1 MEQGLDGVAP
11 LRRAPRPGRGL
22 AERGTRVE
30 QAALAPAL
38 PSSGRRRPV
47 AAGPARR
54 LWLLAWTL
62 AAGLTALLVLAP
74 VAALGIEALQGSGG
88 LWPHLLAYVLPP
100 ALRDTA
106 LLLAGV
112 GLVVVAVGTG
122 AAWLVAAYD
131 FPGRRLLDWAL
142 LLPLAV
148 PTYIAAYAYLDLL
161 HPVGPVQSAIRALL
175 GYARPRDLILP
186 DLRSL
191 PGCILLLGFVL
202 YPYVYLPTRA
212 LFLMQSATLVE
223 AGRSLGAGPAAVF
236 LRVALP
242 LARPAIALGASLALL
257 EALNDIGAAEFL
269 GVRTLTVSIYDTWV
283 NRSDLPGAAGLA
295 LVMLAACLGLIA
307 VERRA
312 RRGRGYA
319 GAAQRP
325 RRMSRTP
332 LSGPAALAAL
342 ALGLVPVALGFL
354 APASYLAV
362 EASRRLHRAG
372 LSGAILSESLNTLVY
387 AALATA
393 VATVLGLIV
402 AAGPRLLGGRWRE
415 ALLRCATFGY
425 AIPGAILAIGLL
437 PPLAA
442 LDGALDGASRAL
454 TGAPLAAMGLGT
466 GAALIYAY
474 AVRFLAVTAGS
485 SEAGLARVPR
495 SLGDAAR
502 ILGRGPAGAL
512 ARVHLPLT
520 WPALLGG
527 ALLVFV
533 DCVKELP
540 ATLILRP
547 LNVETL
553 ATHLYGEA
561 ARGTYEDGA
570 VAALLIV
577 AVGLLP
583 VALLL
588 RVSTPKASPEA

>member
-1 MEQGLDGVAP
+1 MPSRPPAA
-11 LRRAPRPGRGL
+11 LRRMGL
-22 AERGTRVE
+22 
-30 QAALAPAL
+30 PARL
-38 PSSGRRRPV
+38 RSP
-47 AAGPARR
+47 AAGRPHGP
-54 LWLLAWTL
+54 WLRAWTL

-74 VAALGIEALQGSGG
+74 VASLAVEALQGSGG
-88 LWPHLLAYVLPP
+88 LWPHLLAHVLPP
-100 ALRDTA
+100 SLVETG

-112 GLVVVAVGTG
+112 GAVVVVVGTG
-122 AAWLVAAYD
+122 AAWLVAAYE

-148 PTYIAAYAYLDLL
+148 PTYIGAYAYLDLL
-161 HPVGPVQSAIRALL
+161 HPVGPVQSAARALL

-223 AGRSLGAGPAAVF
+223 AGRSLGAGPGAVF

-283 NRSDLPGAAGLA
+283 NRSDLAGAAGLA

-325 RRMSRTP
+325 RRMSRTI
-332 LSGPAALAAL
+332 LAGPAALVAL
-342 ALGLVPVALGFL
+342 GAGLVPVALGFL

-362 EASRRLHRAG
+362 EAVRRLHVAG
-372 LSGAILSESLNTLVY
+372 LSGAILSESLNTLLY
-387 AALATA
+387 AGLATL
-393 VATVLGLIV
+393 VATTLGLLV
-402 AAGPRLLGGRWRE
+402 AAGPRLLGGRWRGM
-415 ALLRCATFGY
+415 LLRCATFGY

-442 LDGALDGASRAL
+442 LDGLLDGASRAL
-454 TGAPLAAMGLGT
+454 TGLPLAAMGLGT
-466 GAALIYAY
+466 GAALVYAY
-474 AVRFLAVTAGS
+474 VVRFLAVTTGS

-502 ILGRGPAGAL
+502 VLGRGPAGAL
-512 ARVHLPLT
+512 AQVHLPLT
-520 WPALLGG
+520 WPAVLGG

-588 RVSTPKASPEA
+588 RVSTPKA

>member
-1 MEQGLDGVAP
+1 
-11 LRRAPRPGRGL
+11 
-22 AERGTRVE
+22 
-30 QAALAPAL
+30 
-38 PSSGRRRPV
+38 
-47 AAGPARR
+47 
-54 LWLLAWTL
+54 
-62 AAGLTALLVLAP
+62 
-74 VAALGIEALQGSGG
+74 
-88 LWPHLLAYVLPP
+88 
-100 ALRDTA
+100 
-106 LLLAGV
+106 
-112 GLVVVAVGTG
+112 
-122 AAWLVAAYD
+122 
-131 FPGRRLLDWAL
+131 
-142 LLPLAV
+142 
-148 PTYIAAYAYLDLL
+148 
-161 HPVGPVQSAIRALL
+161 
-175 GYARPRDLILP
+175 
-186 DLRSL
+186 
-191 PGCILLLGFVL
+191 
-202 YPYVYLPTRA
+202 
-212 LFLMQSATLVE
+212 
-223 AGRSLGAGPAAVF
+223 
-236 LRVALP
+236 
-242 LARPAIALGASLALL
+242 
-257 EALNDIGAAEFL
+257 
-269 GVRTLTVSIYDTWV
+269 
-283 NRSDLPGAAGLA
+283 
-295 LVMLAACLGLIA
+295 
-307 VERRA
+307 
-312 RRGRGYA
+312 
-319 GAAQRP
+319 
-325 RRMSRTP
+325 P

-354 APASYLAV
+354 APASYLAA

-387 AALATA
+387 AALATV
-393 VATVLGLIV
+393 VATILGLVV
-402 AAGPRLLGGRWRE
+402 AAGPRLLGGRWHE

-442 LDGALDGASRAL
+442 LDGLLDGASRAL

-466 GAALIYAY
+466 GAALVYAY

-502 ILGRGPAGAL
+502 ILGRGPVGAL
-512 ARVHLPLT
+512 AKVHLPLT

-588 RVSTPKASPEA
+588 RVSTPKVSP

>member
-1 MEQGLDGVAP
+1 MV
-11 LRRAPRPGRGL
+11 
-22 AERGTRVE
+22 
-30 QAALAPAL
+30 
-38 PSSGRRRPV
+38 
-47 AAGPARR
+47 
-54 LWLLAWTL
+54 
-62 AAGLTALLVLAP
+62 
-74 VAALGIEALQGSGG
+74 
-88 LWPHLLAYVLPP
+88 
-100 ALRDTA
+100 
-106 LLLAGV
+106 
-112 GLVVVAVGTG
+112 VGTG
-122 AAWLVAAYD
+122 AAWLVAAYE

-161 HPVGPVQSAIRALL
+161 HPVGPVQGAIRALL
-175 GYARPRDLILP
+175 GYARPRDLVLP

-223 AGRSLGAGPAAVF
+223 AGRSLGARPAAVF

-332 LSGPAALAAL
+332 LSGPRGPRGARPRPRPGRPRLPGAGELPRGRGVPAAAS
-342 ALGLVPVALGFL
+342 GRPVRGD
-354 APASYLAV
+354 PV
-362 EASRRLHRAG
+362 GEPQH
-372 LSGAILSESLNTLVY
+372 LVY
-387 AALATA
+387 AALATV
-393 VATVLGLIV
+393 VATILGLVV

-442 LDGALDGASRAL
+442 LDGLLDGASRAL

-466 GAALIYAY
+466 GAALVYAY

-502 ILGRGPAGAL
+502 ILGRGPVGAL
-512 ARVHLPLT
+512 AKVHLPLT

-561 ARGTYEDGA
+561 A
-570 VAALLIV
+570 AAPTRT
-577 AVGLLP
+577 A
-583 VALLL
+583 
-588 RVSTPKASPEA
+588 RSPPCSSSRSGSCRWRCSCGSRPGVP